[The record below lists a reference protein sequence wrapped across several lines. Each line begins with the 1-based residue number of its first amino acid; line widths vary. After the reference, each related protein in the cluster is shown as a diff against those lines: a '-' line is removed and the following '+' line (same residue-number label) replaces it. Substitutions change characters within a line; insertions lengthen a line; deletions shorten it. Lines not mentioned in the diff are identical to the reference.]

1 MMVEMKIFG
10 LALDEQSQVP
20 ILILKDMEEKRVLPI
35 WIGAMEAMSIS
46 ISLNKIEMARPLTH
60 DLMINILNTIG
71 AKITKVAVVEL
82 KEGTYYA
89 ELYIEQGEEVYVID
103 SRPSDAI
110 ALAIRC
116 NAPIFANEELLED
129 VEKHL
134 KQEHEVVLKDEEA
147 EKWTE
152 FLEKMGEDDFKYKM

>member
-1 MMVEMKIFG
+1 MVEMKIFG
-10 LALDEQSQVP
+10 LALDEHSQVP
-20 ILILKDMEEKRVLPI
+20 ILILKDLEEKRILPI

-46 ISLNKIEMARPLTH
+46 ISLNKISMARPLTH

-71 AKITKVAVVEL
+71 AKITKVCVVSL

-89 ELYIEQGEEVYVID
+89 EIHIEMNDTVYVID

-116 NAPIFANEELLED
+116 NAKIFAKEELLED
-129 VEKHL
+129 LEKHL
-134 KQEHEVVLKDEEA
+134 TQQHEVVLKDEES
-147 EKWTE
+147 EKWTK
-152 FLEKMGEDDFKYKM
+152 FLEKLQEDDFKYKM

>member
-1 MMVEMKIFG
+1 MVEMKIFG

-20 ILILKDMEEKRVLPI
+20 ILILKDVEEKKVLPI

-46 ISLNKIEMARPLTH
+46 ISLNKINMARPLTH
-60 DLMINILNTIG
+60 DLMINILETMG
-71 AKITKVAVVEL
+71 AKITKVCIVSL

-89 ELYIEQGEEVYVID
+89 EIHIEQEDTVYVID

-116 NAPIFANEELLED
+116 DAKIFANETLLED
-129 VEKHL
+129 LQKHL
-134 KQEHEVVLKDEEA
+134 NKDHEVVLKDEEA

-152 FLEKMGEDDFKYKM
+152 LLERIGDDEFKYKM

>member
-1 MMVEMKIFG
+1 MMLEMKIFG

-20 ILILKDMEEKRVLPI
+20 LLILKDTEEEHVLPI

-46 ISLNKIEMARPLTH
+46 ITLNKVNISRPLTH
-60 DLMINILNTIG
+60 DLLLNTLNALG
-71 AKITKVAVVEL
+71 ATIQQIVITEL

-89 ELYIEQGEEVYVID
+89 QIHLKHNENDFQID

-110 ALAIRC
+110 ALAVRAE
-116 NAPIFANEELLED
+116 APIFANKELLEQ
-129 VEKHL
+129 VSFQFS
-134 KQEHEVVLKDEEA
+134 QEQEAVFKDQES

-152 FLEKMGEDDFKYKM
+152 LLEKFNIDDFKYNQ

>member
-1 MMVEMKIFG
+1 MVEMKIFG

-20 ILILKDMEEKRVLPI
+20 LLILKDKEEKQVLPI

-46 ISLNKIEMARPLTH
+46 ISLNKVSISRPLTH
-60 DLMINILNTIG
+60 DLMI
-71 AKITKVAVVEL
+71 KVLGTLEAQISKVVVVDL

-89 ELYIEQGEEVYVID
+89 EIHLEHHNRTYLVD

-110 ALAIRC
+110 ALAVRC
-116 NAPIFANEELLED
+116 DVPIFANEELLEQVGKQFD
-129 VEKHL
+129 
-134 KQEHEVVLKDEEA
+134 QEHEVVLKDEEA

-152 FLEKMGEDDFKYKM
+152 VLEKFSQDDFKYKM

>member
-1 MMVEMKIFG
+1 MIEMKIFG

-20 ILILKDMEEKRVLPI
+20 LLILKDKEEKQVLPI

-46 ISLNKIEMARPLTH
+46 ISLNKVSISRPLTH
-60 DLMINILNTIG
+60 DLMIRILGTLEAEIS
-71 AKITKVAVVEL
+71 KVVVVDL

-89 ELYIEQGEEVYVID
+89 EIHLEQNNQTYLVD

-110 ALAIRC
+110 ALAVRC
-116 NAPIFANEELLED
+116 DVPIFANEELLEQVGKQFD
-129 VEKHL
+129 
-134 KQEHEVVLKDEEA
+134 QEHEVVLKDEEA

-152 FLEKMGEDDFKYKM
+152 VLEKFSQEDFKYKM

>member
-1 MMVEMKIFG
+1 MIEMKIFG

-20 ILILKDMEEKRVLPI
+20 ILILKDIEEKKVLPI

-46 ISLNKIEMARPLTH
+46 ISLNKITMARPLTH
-60 DLMINILNTIG
+60 DLMVNILETMG
-71 AKITKVAVVEL
+71 AKIEKVCVVSL
-82 KEGTYYA
+82 KEGTYFA
-89 ELYIEQGEEVYVID
+89 EIHIEQDDTVYVID

-116 NAPIFANEELLED
+116 DAKIYANETLLEEL
-129 VEKHL
+129 EKHL
-134 KQEHEVVLKDEEA
+134 KKEHEVVLKDQEA

-152 FLEKMGEDDFKYKM
+152 FLERLGDEEFKYKM

>member
-1 MMVEMKIFG
+1 MIEMKIFG

-20 ILILKDMEEKRVLPI
+20 LLILKDTNEEYVLPI

-46 ISLNKIEMARPLTH
+46 ITLNKVNISRPLTH
-60 DLMINILNTIG
+60 DLMLSILNGLEVSIL
-71 AKITKVAVVEL
+71 KVVITEL

-89 ELYIEQGEEVYVID
+89 EIHLEQGEIVYKMD

-110 ALAIRC
+110 ALAVRSE
-116 NAPIFANEELLED
+116 APIYASEELLEKVSFQFSQD
-129 VEKHL
+129 
-134 KQEHEVVLKDEEA
+134 QEAVLKDQES

-152 FLEKMGEDDFKYKM
+152 LLEKFNIDDFKYNQ